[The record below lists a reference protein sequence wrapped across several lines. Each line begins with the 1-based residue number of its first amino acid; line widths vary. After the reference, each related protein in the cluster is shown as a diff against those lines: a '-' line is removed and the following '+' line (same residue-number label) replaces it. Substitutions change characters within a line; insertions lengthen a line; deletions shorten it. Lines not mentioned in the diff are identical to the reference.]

1 MSKALSLFL
10 IAAAVAVSG
19 CKDGKTPSSSP
30 DAVPFSELAWTWG
43 GFDGSK
49 AVLDA
54 PRISGLSVAVPASLA
69 FRWDVDMRSWGYAHG
84 DPKGVACLFVR
95 QGDQWVGG
103 KFEWI
108 SSSRTTRGLENVRHK
123 YGGWDPGAL
132 NQAREIAFVV
142 VSEDGRKRSNVA
154 AWRR

>member
-10 IAAAVAVSG
+10 IAAAVVAAG
-19 CKDGKTPSSSP
+19 CKDEAAPSV
-30 DAVPFSELAWTWG
+30 DAVPFSEFRWTWG
-43 GFDGSK
+43 GFNGSG
-49 AVLDA
+49 AALDA
-54 PRISGLSVAVPASLA
+54 PRISNLSVAVPSSLA

-95 QGDQWVGG
+95 QGDRWVGG

-108 SSSRTTRGLENVRHK
+108 SSSRNTRGLENVRHR
-123 YGGWDPGAL
+123 YEGWDPGAL

-142 VSEDGRKRSNVA
+142 VSGDGRRRSNVA
-154 AWRR
+154 VWRR

>member
-10 IAAAVAVSG
+10 IAAAAAMAAG
-19 CKDGKTPSSSP
+19 CKGEASSSP

-54 PRISGLSVAVPASLA
+54 PRISGLSVAVPSSLA
-69 FRWDVDMRSWGYAHG
+69 FRWDADMRSWGYAPG

-95 QGDQWVGG
+95 RGDQWVGG

-108 SSSRTTRGLENVRHK
+108 SSSRTTRGLENVRGR
-123 YGGWDPGAL
+123 YAGWDPGAL
-132 NQAREIAFVV
+132 NQAREIAYVV
-142 VSEDGRKRSNVA
+142 VSGDGRKRSNVA
-154 AWRR
+154 VWRR

>member
-10 IAAAVAVSG
+10 IAAAMAAG
-19 CKDGKTPSSSP
+19 CKDVKAPSSSP

-142 VSEDGRKRSNVA
+142 VSGDGRRRSNVA
-154 AWRR
+154 VWRR

>member
-10 IAAAVAVSG
+10 IAAAVVVAG
-19 CKDGKTPSSSP
+19 CKDEAAPSV

-54 PRISGLSVAVPASLA
+54 PRISNLSVAVPVSLA
-69 FRWDVDMRSWGYAHG
+69 FHWDVDMRSWGYAHG

-95 QGDQWVGG
+95 RGDQWVGG

-108 SSSRTTRGLENVRHK
+108 RAPGQSTKLLENIYAGYNGHSVPPSGSRV
-123 YGGWDPGAL
+123 
-132 NQAREIAFVV
+132 AFAWT
-142 VSEDGRKRSNVA
+142 SPDGKLRSNLAESV
-154 AWRR
+154 WP